1 MESHRGKSK
10 MYTTLLVRLCDHVD
24 PLVLTLLFRHNYTF
38 EYTSPYNLKGLGANC
53 HKLKFS
59 NPYIVAT

>member
-1 MESHRGKSK
+1 
-10 MYTTLLVRLCDHVD
+10 MYTTLLIRLCDHLD

-38 EYTSPYNLKGLGANC
+38 ECTSPYNLKGLGANC